1 MKKKLYFLLFPL
13 IFAGQ
18 LLAQKSETPVQFWV
32 TGGVGQSL
40 SDAFSKNPG
49 LVAGTGFSLSKKQQ
63 LASLQLNHSWET
75 GKGDKMQG
83 DFNEWKI
90 QYGWIRTKSRDQF
103 YATGGL
109 SYTEC
114 NHFRVIYHGDGMS
127 VQKDW
132 TTDTAFGFVIES
144 GLNYVINEHIGIG
157 FASFANFNKNALTA
171 GYRVNIL
178 LGLFKKNYQ
187 K

>member
-1 MKKKLYFLLFPL
+1 MKNPFYILLLNLLFVAN
-13 IFAGQ
+13 IY
-18 LLAQKSETPVQFWV
+18 AQKSETPIQFWV

-49 LVAGTGFSLSKKQQ
+49 LVAGAGFSLSNKQQ
-63 LASLQLNHSWET
+63 LASLQLNHFWET
-75 GKGDKMQG
+75 GRGEKMQG
-83 DFNEWKI
+83 DFKEWKI
-90 QYGWIRTKSRDQF
+90 QYGWIRTKSKDQF

-114 NHFRVIYHGDGMS
+114 NHFRISYQDDGMS
-127 VQKDW
+127 IQKDW
-132 TTDTAFGFVIES
+132 TTETAFGFVIES
-144 GLNYVINEHIGIG
+144 GVNYVINEHIGIG
-157 FASFANFNKNALTA
+157 IASFVNFNKNALTA

-178 LGLFKKNYQ
+178 LGLFKKSYQ